1 MQPEL
6 IKSIRVYLGL
16 TQEQLAHEIRVSK
29 PTMVRAEEGALSSA
43 TERALT
49 HFFEGEGITIYEKG
63 FEIKDKAMQ
72 TLSGSDG
79 FQEMYKQ
86 MYRAIRTGHSDL
98 WLYNGVSQKVADAL
112 GADFIAYHQS
122 VMKEL
127 AGHFNWRVVVEDG
140 DDAFWGHKYAY
151 YKWIPKEY
159 FNDLTIYVFGN
170 KTAFVDFAGNI
181 SITIINNKHLTDT
194 QRLFLDNAWNDT
206 AYDPHTEKPFRPE

>member
-1 MQPEL
+1 M
-6 IKSIRVYLGL
+6 
-16 TQEQLAHEIRVSK
+16 TQDQLAEEIGVSRA
-29 PTMVRAEEGALSSA
+29 TLIRAEEGAISTA
-43 TERALT
+43 TERALIKY
-49 HFFEGEGITIYEKG
+49 FESEGITLYEKG

-79 FQEMYKQ
+79 LQEMYKQ
-86 MYRAIRTGHSDL
+86 MYRAIRTGHADL

-112 GADFIAYHQS
+112 GAEFISYHQS
-122 VMKEL
+122 VMQEL
-127 AGHFNWRVVVEDG
+127 EGRFNWRVVVEDG

-170 KTAFVDFAGNI
+170 KTAFVDFADGV

-194 QRLFLDNAWNDT
+194 QRLFLDNTWNDT